1 MAQEHILV
9 VDDEEPIRKT
19 MRMTLEYE
27 GFEVTEAPSGVEA
40 IEAVEQDPPVGGS
53 QPREP
58 CARYAQ
64 EKEGCP
70 VARRMAQLW

>member
-1 MAQEHILV
+1 MKPRILV

-40 IEAVEQDPPVGGS
+40 IQAVEQDQIG
-53 QPREP
+53 R
-58 CARYAQ
+58 A
-64 EKEGCP
+64 
-70 VARRMAQLW
+70 